1 MTKKTYKAWTDK
13 EHKRLVT
20 MHENKLPIKEIA
32 KALNRTPSSV
42 TNRISK
48 IKVKYVPRKFAMT
61 TTETRFEPEQKF
73 FDKYIKWIDRVVF
86 RR

>member
-1 MTKKTYKAWTDK
+1 MTKKTYKPWTTK
-13 EHKRLVT
+13 EHNRLAT

-48 IKVKYVPRKFAMT
+48 IKVKDVPRKFAMT

>member
-13 EHKRLVT
+13 EHNRLAT

-48 IKVKYVPRKFAMT
+48 IKKLIVPRTFLVK
-61 TTETRFEPEQKF
+61 EISEPENKGF
-73 FDKYIKWIDRVVF
+73 FKRLF
-86 RR
+86 GL

>member
-1 MTKKTYKAWTDK
+1 MTKKTYKPWTTK
-13 EHKRLVT
+13 EHNRLAT

-48 IKVKYVPRKFAMT
+48 IKVKDVPRKFAMT
-61 TTETRFEPEQKF
+61 TTETRFEPVEPSLLDRLLKF
-73 FDKYIKWIDRVVF
+73 LGKK
-86 RR
+86 